1 MLFCFRRRLSVM
13 AGFIIVCCFFFN
25 FVIKQPNNE
34 DLTLIEFTD
43 EFSNETG
50 ADRYIVPNIIHFIR
64 YQKFELN
71 FVDYVVLKAAMRNH
85 RPDHFYYHTNI
96 KNVTYDG
103 KYWDWV
109 RKDEPLWSRIR
120 VKYLEAPTE
129 IFGQKLSDGWRF
141 HHGSDIGRI
150 RVLMQYGGIY
160 LDNDCFVIRS
170 LDKYRKFECAL
181 NWDDKQFMG
190 TQTLIAH
197 KNSRFIKLWLE
208 SYKGNY
214 HSDRWYYNAGERPT
228 TEILFQQPYLIH
240 RVKGDFGAAT
250 GVSMSLYKNLKFDW
264 RHLDVIHLL
273 MNHRSYLDPNY
284 NKTPVFDENNIRTYE
299 YPFGDMVRHLLDMQ
313 SPNSPSP

>member
-1 MLFCFRRRLSVM
+1 M
-13 AGFIIVCCFFFN
+13 
-25 FVIKQPNNE
+25 
-34 DLTLIEFTD
+34 
-43 EFSNETG
+43 
-50 ADRYIVPNIIHFIR
+50 H
-64 YQKFELN
+64 
-71 FVDYVVLKAAMRNH
+71 NH
-85 RPDHFYYHTNI
+85 RLDHFYYHTNI

-141 HHGSDIGRI
+141 HHGSDIERI

-208 SYKGNY
+208 SYKDNY
-214 HSDRWYYNAGERPT
+214 RSDRWYNTNSFITYT
-228 TEILFQQPYLIH
+228 YCII
-240 RVKGDFGAAT
+240 
-250 GVSMSLYKNLKFDW
+250 SL
-264 RHLDVIHLL
+264 
-273 MNHRSYLDPNY
+273 
-284 NKTPVFDENNIRTYE
+284 
-299 YPFGDMVRHLLDMQ
+299 
-313 SPNSPSP
+313 